1 MIGNKHMLKVAT
13 IAGIPIKIHWT
24 FLFTILI
31 IGSIVLKHKMD
42 LTTSMLLS
50 LFVVILF
57 VLVIMHEYGHAL
69 MARRFHIKTRDI
81 IITPIGGIARLEGM
95 PQRPVQELL
104 VAFAGPL
111 VNLFL
116 ALIFFGVLYAMETED
131 FFLREKESI
140 EVLTDPVGFIF
151 LIAMMNTILFVF
163 NLFPAYPMD
172 GGRILRALLSMKM
185 SRRKATIIAANVG
198 RVLSIGFIIFGAYY
212 RMITLLFIG
221 IFIYFVATREY
232 QMARVQ
238 SSEN

>member
-1 MIGNKHMLKVAT
+1 MLKVAT

-31 IGSIVLKHKMD
+31 IASIVLKHKMD

-95 PQRPVQELL
+95 PKRPVQELL
-104 VAFAGPL
+104 VAFAGPF

-198 RVLSIGFIIFGAYY
+198 RVLSIGFIIFGAYN

-238 SSEN
+238 LSEN

>member
-1 MIGNKHMLKVAT
+1 MGKNSMLKLAT
-13 IAGIPIKIHWT
+13 IAGIPIKIHWS
-24 FLFTILI
+24 FVFTILI
-31 IGSIVLKHKMD
+31 IGGIILKHQLNVM
-42 LTTSMLLS
+42 TSILLS

-69 MARRFHIKTRDI
+69 MARRFHIRTKDI

-95 PQRPVQELL
+95 PQRPIHELL

-116 ALIFFGVLYAMETED
+116 ALIFFCVLYAMETED

-163 NLFPAYPMD
+163 NLIPAYPMD
-172 GGRILRALLSMKM
+172 GGRILRSLLSMKM
-185 SRRKATIIAANVG
+185 SKAKATIIAANVG
-198 RVLSIGFIIFGAYY
+198 RVMAIGFIVFGAYN

-221 IFIYFVATREY
+221 IFIYIVATREY
-232 QMARVQ
+232 QMAMVQ
-238 SSEN
+238 KL